1 MKIKITENRYI
12 GENEPCLI
20 VAEMSANHNQKFD
33 KAIEIIKAA
42 KWAGADAIKLQTY
55 TPDTITI
62 NSNDEIFRIS
72 EKSIW
77 AGKNLYQLYKEA
89 YTPWEW
95 QPKLK
100 KFAEDLGM
108 ICFSTPFD
116 YTAVDFL
123 ESLNIPLFKIASFE
137 LIDIPLIKYIAQK
150 GKPIVMSTGMATL
163 GEIDEAVRAVRITG
177 NENIILLKCVSS
189 YPAFPE
195 EMNLKTIPNLKDT
208 FNCMVGLSDH
218 TLGYEVTLAAVTLGA
233 KVIEKHFTLSRK
245 DGGPDASFSME
256 PNEFKEMI
264 SKIRIVERALGKVS
278 YEHSENELRNKQFR
292 RSLFVVKEIKKG
304 DIFTKENVRS
314 IRPAGG
320 LEPKYLEIILGR
332 RSTCDIPA
340 GTPLKWQYIS

>member
-1 MKIKITENRYI
+1 MKIKITKNKYI

-20 VAEMSANHNQKFD
+20 VAEMSANHNQNFD

-42 KWAGADAIKLQTY
+42 KWAGADAVKLQTY

-62 NSNDEIFRIS
+62 DSQNEIFKIS
-72 EKSIW
+72 KRSMW
-77 AGKNLYQLYKEA
+77 AGKNLYQLYEEA
-89 YTPWEW
+89 YTPWDW

-100 KFAEDLGM
+100 KIAEDLGM

-123 ESLNIPLFKIASFE
+123 EKMNVLIYKIASFE
-137 LIDIPLIKYIAQK
+137 LIDLPLIKYVASK
-150 GKPIVMSTGMATL
+150 GKPLIMSTGMATL
-163 GEIDEAVRAVRITG
+163 GEIDEAVRAARSTG
-177 NENIILLKCVSS
+177 NEKVILLKCISS
-189 YPAFPE
+189 YPASPE

-208 FNCMVGLSDH
+208 FNCIVGLSDH
-218 TLGYEVTLAAVTLGA
+218 TLGYEVALAAVALGA
-233 KVIEKHFTLSRK
+233 KVIEKHFTLSRQ

-256 PNEFKEMI
+256 PNELKEMI
-264 SKIRIVERALGKVS
+264 NKIRLVEKALGKVS
-278 YEHSENELRNKQFR
+278 YAQSENELINKQFR

-304 DIFTKENVRS
+304 EIFTKENVRS

-320 LEPKYLEIILGR
+320 LKPKYLELILGKK
-332 RSTCDIPA
+332 STCDIPA